1 MGLWINLDDLLH
13 DTHLGDTG
21 FEESNLVPTE
31 VKSLITVKYKSCM
44 KKPPT
49 RSVFSSG
56 FSTEKI
62 LAYKPAKGSLETWTG

>member
-1 MGLWINLDDLLH
+1 MGLWINLDDLSH

-31 VKSLITVKYKSCM
+31 VPSLITSKYRSGM

-49 RSVFSSG
+49 RSAFSSG
-56 FSTEKI
+56 FLTERI
-62 LAYKPAKGSLETWTG
+62 RAYKPAEDSLEIWTG